1 MAGGTWT
8 TQNKVRPGVYV
19 NFESIPKSMGGLGDR
34 GVVTMAL
41 PLSWGESHA
50 VIAINAGDD
59 TSKLLG
65 YDITAPQMLLVREAL
80 KRAKTALIYRL
91 NTGAKATATLSGLTV
106 TAIHGGV
113 RGNDLSVVIQKDIDD
128 ESLFVVRTLISGAVV
143 DAQSVA
149 TIGELQQ
156 NDWVKFSGTGA
167 LEATAALPLTGG
179 TDGTVTNQ
187 DHVDYLTALEV
198 VDYQTIALVSTDAT
212 LKGLYAAYVRRMREM
227 EGKKVQVIME
237 NYPTADYEGVISVKN
252 GVVLVDGT
260 TISAVQATAWVAG
273 ATAGANVDESL
284 TYQPYDGAVDASPRY
299 TNTQIEEALRN
310 GEFIFTR
317 NIGRIVVEQ
326 DINTLTTYTP
336 TKGREFAKNRVLRV
350 LDGINNDLKRI
361 FETTFIGKVNNNND
375 GRNLLRNEG
384 SKYMELL
391 QSLNAIQNFDS
402 QKDFVVL
409 AGNESDSVYV
419 EVSIQPVDAIE
430 KIYMK
435 VQVR

>member
-8 TQNKVRPGVYV
+8 VQNKVRPGVYV

-34 GVVTMAL
+34 GIVTMAL

-59 TSKLLG
+59 TSTLLG

-91 NTGAKATATLSGLTV
+91 NTGTKATAALSGLSV

-113 RGNDLSVVIQKDIDD
+113 RGNDLSVVIQQDIDD
-128 ESLFVVRTLISGAVV
+128 ESLYIVRTLISGIAVDV
-143 DAQSVA
+143 QSVKA
-149 TIGELQQ
+149 IGELKQ
-156 NDWVKFSGTGA
+156 NGWVKFSGTGA

-179 TDGTVTNQ
+179 ADGAVTNQ

-198 VDYQTIALVSTDAT
+198 VEYQTIALASTDAS
-212 LKGLYAAYVRRMREM
+212 LKGLYAAYVRRMRET
-227 EGKKVQVIME
+227 EGKKVQAVME
-237 NYPTADYEGVISVKN
+237 NYPAADYEGVISVKN
-252 GVVLVDGT
+252 GVVLTDGKT
-260 TISAVQATAWVAG
+260 LTAAQATAWVAA
-273 ATAGANVDESL
+273 ATAAAQVNESL
-284 TYQPYDGAVDASPRY
+284 TYLPYDGAVDASPRY
-299 TNTQIEEALRN
+299 TNSQIETALRN
-310 GEFIFTR
+310 GEIVFTR
-317 NIGRIVVEQ
+317 NNGRIVVEQ

-336 TKGREFAKNRVLRV
+336 TKGREFSKNRALRV
-350 LDGINNDLKRI
+350 LDSINNDLKRV
-361 FETTFIGKVNNNND
+361 FELAFVGKVGNNQD
-375 GRNLLRNEG
+375 GRNLLRNECN
-384 SKYMELL
+384 KYLESL
-391 QSLNAIQNFDS
+391 QGLGAVQNFDAQS
-402 QKDFVVL
+402 DVVVQ
-409 AGNESDSVYV
+409 AGAETDSVYV